1 MSLGSEVGLGG
12 SSSFQ
17 PLGQHGSPDGSARLF
32 AFPPP
37 PPAPPGSYPFPALG
51 SRNWNFQH
59 QS

>member
-37 PPAPPGSYPFPALG
+37 PRPARVLPFPCV
-51 SRNWNFQH
+51 RFP
-59 QS
+59 